1 MALQLRVRPKLTFEK
16 RFRLVTRTFQQAP
29 AVDTPVWG
37 YQRPESFQL
46 PDFTPQQ
53 LSNRASQASLVRLV
67 DSYRRHAHRSA
78 SLDPLSLT
86 PRPSVPALDPRR
98 YGFGVSP
105 TFLKE
110 RLHSNH
116 LANELP
122 SEMIDM
128 LGDETKLWSV
138 DGVVGM
144 GTRTPGGIQ
153 RTLGEII
160 DRLQQVYCGRIAY
173 EYMHLPNKSER
184 EWLSDTL
191 ESKVHDMSISEDCK
205 LHYWQLLY
213 RSEAFDKFLATKF
226 PNVKRYGLEGGESML
241 VALDRIFEECSA
253 HGVKDVVV
261 AMPHRGRLNFLTQL
275 LSLDLNI
282 LLNKLKGKGEIS
294 ERLLL
299 DTPAYT
305 GDVLSHLT
313 TSTALRSRSYPNGKP
328 VNVHVL
334 PNPSHLE
341 AISPVGLG
349 FARALNMLD
358 GVGPYTESLP
368 VNEKRIGDE
377 VLSVQIHGDAAFGGQ
392 GVVAETLNL
401 STLPHFTVGGSVRLV
416 LNNQLGY
423 TTPATEGRTSFYA
436 TDIGK
441 SISAPI
447 IHVNG
452 SIQKIQFRKD
462 VLIDLVVYRRW
473 GHNELDEP
481 TYTSPHMYRKIDS
494 LPSVPT
500 RYEKELLDSKVF
512 DEQTLSKIKSTVDRE
527 FAQALDVQPNSNGTQ
542 TKGKTGLMDLNDMAG
557 NRICPPHKSRRV
569 GQEAETGVSLVRLQ
583 AAGRA
588 SVSTPKDFNVHPRLQ
603 KMHVQKRLQALRAI
617 PKLPNQQLIF
627 RTAEALAFGTLLE
640 DGFDIRLSGQ
650 DSGRGTF
657 SQRHAL
663 LTDQDVEGRTVV
675 PLNELAAKDPGRGK
689 LEIVNSPLSEYSV
702 MGFEIGFSYMTSR
715 SCLVLWEAQ
724 FGDFVNTAQ
733 VIVDHFI
740 VSGQFKWPTFQTGL
754 VLLLPHGLDGA
765 GPEHSSCRI
774 ERGKYLCLQCDDTA
788 QYFHLLRR
796 QMKTART
803 KSPKGLIVAT
813 PKTMLRARETFSL
826 LTELGP
832 GTSWKDVLDDP
843 LMDGLDSKVA
853 LVRIEELTPFPY
865 RSLHHV
871 IRSYP
876 TLTSVIWAQ
885 EEPENSGALSFVAH
899 RIREVLANLG
909 NPSAFL
915 CGDERSQSLLSD
927 VNHDATQSDTN
938 DKQIIKLGFVA
949 RPSCASS
956 ATGISERFK
965 SEQVQL
971 ENQVFDLNFIRI
983 ALNDSQIPTCLQSSW
998 HPESHDHN
1006 NRSSS
1011 RLGGLAYL
1019 TSGFFTTFN
1028 STMSLSISRS
1038 AILRSCQLSAR
1049 PSTRSSFRIKQQ
1061 SQRDISDQARSTIQT
1076 AVQSH
1081 PVVLFMK
1088 GTPKIPQCGF
1098 SRAVVQLLELHD
1110 VPSDKLKTYNCL
1122 EDNELRQSIKE
1133 FRTGELGRL
1142 LRIKGLLKPNSKL
1155 YSKMKQSRK
1164 EKEKKKKHA
1173 IRCSFIEDNLKCFA
1187 RFVGTFGHWNLV
1199 RSIAE

>member
-116 LANELP
+116 IANDLP
-122 SEMIDM
+122 SEMIDI

-144 GTRTPGGIQ
+144 GTRTPGGVQ

-205 LHYWQLLY
+205 LHYWRLLY
-213 RSEAFDKFLATKF
+213 RSEAFDKFLGTKF

-282 LLNKLKGKGEIS
+282 LLNKLKGKGEIPGK
-294 ERLLL
+294 LLL

-452 SIQKIQFRKD
+452 EYPEDVSRALSLAFAFRNQFRKD

-603 KMHVQKRLQALRAI
+603 KMHVQKRLQALESNSET
-617 PKLPNQQLIF
+617 PKPTIDF
-627 RTAEALAFGTLLE
+627 STAEALAFGTLLE

-774 ERGKYLCLQCDDTA
+774 ERFLQAANEPWLFGDRANQIGFEGENISVCNATTPA

-843 LMDGLDSKVA
+843 LMDGNASKNNVQRLVICSGKVYYDLVKKRHSLGLDSKVA

-971 ENQVFDLNFIRI
+971 ENQVFDLNFIR
-983 ALNDSQIPTCLQSSW
+983 
-998 HPESHDHN
+998 
-1006 NRSSS
+1006 
-1011 RLGGLAYL
+1011 
-1019 TSGFFTTFN
+1019 
-1028 STMSLSISRS
+1028 SLS
-1038 AILRSCQLSAR
+1038 L
-1049 PSTRSSFRIKQQ
+1049 
-1061 SQRDISDQARSTIQT
+1061 
-1076 AVQSH
+1076 
-1081 PVVLFMK
+1081 
-1088 GTPKIPQCGF
+1088 
-1098 SRAVVQLLELHD
+1098 
-1110 VPSDKLKTYNCL
+1110 
-1122 EDNELRQSIKE
+1122 
-1133 FRTGELGRL
+1133 
-1142 LRIKGLLKPNSKL
+1142 
-1155 YSKMKQSRK
+1155 
-1164 EKEKKKKHA
+1164 
-1173 IRCSFIEDNLKCFA
+1173 
-1187 RFVGTFGHWNLV
+1187 
-1199 RSIAE
+1199 

>member
-144 GTRTPGGIQ
+144 GTRTPGGVQ

-205 LHYWQLLY
+205 LHYWRLLY

-294 ERLLL
+294 GRLLL

-452 SIQKIQFRKD
+452 EYPEDVSRALSLAFAFRNQFRKD

-603 KMHVQKRLQALRAI
+603 KMHVQKRLQALESNSET
-617 PKLPNQQLIF
+617 PKPTIDF
-627 RTAEALAFGTLLE
+627 STAEALAFGTLLE

-774 ERGKYLCLQCDDTA
+774 ERFLQAANEPWLFGDRANQIGFEGENISVCNATTPA

-843 LMDGLDSKVA
+843 LMDGNASKNNVQRLVICSGKVYYDLVKKRHSLGLDSKVA

-971 ENQVFDLNFIRI
+971 ENQVFDLNFIR
-983 ALNDSQIPTCLQSSW
+983 
-998 HPESHDHN
+998 
-1006 NRSSS
+1006 
-1011 RLGGLAYL
+1011 
-1019 TSGFFTTFN
+1019 
-1028 STMSLSISRS
+1028 SLS
-1038 AILRSCQLSAR
+1038 L
-1049 PSTRSSFRIKQQ
+1049 
-1061 SQRDISDQARSTIQT
+1061 
-1076 AVQSH
+1076 
-1081 PVVLFMK
+1081 
-1088 GTPKIPQCGF
+1088 
-1098 SRAVVQLLELHD
+1098 
-1110 VPSDKLKTYNCL
+1110 
-1122 EDNELRQSIKE
+1122 
-1133 FRTGELGRL
+1133 
-1142 LRIKGLLKPNSKL
+1142 
-1155 YSKMKQSRK
+1155 
-1164 EKEKKKKHA
+1164 
-1173 IRCSFIEDNLKCFA
+1173 
-1187 RFVGTFGHWNLV
+1187 
-1199 RSIAE
+1199 

>member
-1 MALQLRVRPKLTFEK
+1 LPGSLDIFLANWKMALQLRVRPKLFVG
-16 RFRLVTRTFQQAP
+16 RSFRLVTRAFQQSS
-29 AVDTPVWG
+29 AVEPPVWG

-78 SLDPLSLT
+78 TLDPLSLT

-98 YGFGVSP
+98 YGFGVSSS
-105 TFLKE
+105 FLKD

-116 LANELP
+116 IAHDLP
-122 SEMIDM
+122 SEMVEH
-128 LGDETKLWSV
+128 LGDENKLWAV

-144 GTRTPGGIQ
+144 GTRTPGGLQ
-153 RTLGEII
+153 RTLGEIV
-160 DRLQQVYCGRIAY
+160 DRLQEVYCGRIAY

-191 ESKVHDMSISEDCK
+191 ESKVHDMSISQDCK

-213 RSEAFDKFLATKF
+213 RSEAFDKFLGTKF

-241 VALDRIFEECSA
+241 VALDRIFEECSV

-275 LSLDLNI
+275 LSLDLQV
-282 LLNKLKGKGEIS
+282 LLKKLEGKAEIS
-294 ERLLL
+294 EKLLR

-313 TSTALRSRSYPNGKP
+313 TSTALQSRSHPRGQP

-341 AISPVGLG
+341 AVSPVGLG
-349 FARALNMLD
+349 VARALNMLD
-358 GVGPYTESLP
+358 GAGPYIESLP
-368 VNEKRIGDE
+368 VNDKRIGDE

-452 SIQKIQFRKD
+452 EYPEDVSRALSLAFAFRNQFRKD

-500 RYEKELLDSKVF
+500 RYEKELVDSRQF
-512 DEQTLSKIKSTVDRE
+512 DVQTLSKIKSSINQE
-527 FAQALDVQPNSNGTQ
+527 FSQALDVQPTSNGNHDE
-542 TKGKTGLMDLNDMAG
+542 GKTGLMDVKNIVE
-557 NRICPPHKSRRV
+557 NRPYPSHKSRRISE
-569 GQEAETGVSLVRLQ
+569 EAETGVSLERLQ

-603 KMHVQKRLQALRAI
+603 KMHIQKRLQALENSEI
-617 PKLPNQQLIF
+617 SKPGIDF
-627 RTAEALAFGTLLE
+627 STAEALAFGTLLE

-663 LTDQDVEGRTVV
+663 LTDQSVEGRTVV
-675 PLNELAAKDPGRGK
+675 PLNELANHDASRGK

-733 VIVDHFI
+733 VIVDHFLA
-740 VSGQFKWPTFQTGL
+740 SGQFKWPTFQSGL

-774 ERGKYLCLQCDDTA
+774 ERFLQAANEPWLFRDRATQVGHEGENMSVCNATTPA

-803 KSPKGLIVAT
+803 KSPKGLVICT
-813 PKTMLRARETFSL
+813 PKTMLRARETFSSL
-826 LTELGP
+826 AELGP
-832 GTSWKDVLDDP
+832 GTAWKEVLDDP
-843 LMDGLDSKVA
+843 LMEKHPASKDSVERLVICSGKVYYGLAKKRHSLGLDSRVA

-865 RSLHHV
+865 RSLHQV
-871 IRSYP
+871 MRSYP
-876 TLTSVIWAQ
+876 SIKTVIWAQ
-885 EEPENSGALSFVAH
+885 EEPENAGGLSFVAH
-899 RIREVLANLG
+899 RIREVVDNLR
-909 NPSAFL
+909 NPDSFL
-915 CGDERSQSLLSD
+915 GATADGHAPPGEGGHGSD
-927 VNHDATQSDTN
+927 HKDTHPV
-938 DKQIIKLGFVA
+938 IKVGFVS
-949 RPSCASS
+949 RPACASS
-956 ATGISERFK
+956 STGISEQFK
-965 SEQVQL
+965 NQQSDL
-971 ENQVFDLNFIRI
+971 ERQVFDLHG
-983 ALNDSQIPTCLQSSW
+983 AP
-998 HPESHDHN
+998 
-1006 NRSSS
+1006 
-1011 RLGGLAYL
+1011 
-1019 TSGFFTTFN
+1019 
-1028 STMSLSISRS
+1028 
-1038 AILRSCQLSAR
+1038 R
-1049 PSTRSSFRIKQQ
+1049 P
-1061 SQRDISDQARSTIQT
+1061 
-1076 AVQSH
+1076 
-1081 PVVLFMK
+1081 L
-1088 GTPKIPQCGF
+1088 
-1098 SRAVVQLLELHD
+1098 
-1110 VPSDKLKTYNCL
+1110 
-1122 EDNELRQSIKE
+1122 
-1133 FRTGELGRL
+1133 
-1142 LRIKGLLKPNSKL
+1142 
-1155 YSKMKQSRK
+1155 
-1164 EKEKKKKHA
+1164 
-1173 IRCSFIEDNLKCFA
+1173 
-1187 RFVGTFGHWNLV
+1187 
-1199 RSIAE
+1199 

>member
-1 MALQLRVRPKLTFEK
+1 MVSQLRVRPKLPLLK
-16 RFRLVTRTFQQAP
+16 PVRLVTRAFQKGS
-29 AVDTPVWG
+29 AVDPPVWG
-37 YQRPESFQL
+37 YQRHEPFRL

-53 LSNRASQASLVRLV
+53 LFNRASQASLVRLV

-98 YGFGVSP
+98 YGFGVSSS
-105 TFLKE
+105 FLKD

-116 LANELP
+116 IANDLP
-122 SEMIDM
+122 SGMIEA
-128 LGDETKLWSV
+128 LGDETNLWSV

-144 GTRTPGGIQ
+144 GTKNPGGVQ
-153 RTLGEII
+153 RTLGEIV
-160 DRLQQVYCGRIAY
+160 DRLQDVYCGRIAY

-213 RSEAFDKFLATKF
+213 RSEAFDKFLGTKF

-241 VALDRIFEECSA
+241 VALDRIFEECSV
-253 HGVKDVVV
+253 HGVKDVIV
-261 AMPHRGRLNFLTQL
+261 AMPHRGRLNLLTQL

-282 LLNKLKGKGEIS
+282 LLKKLKGKAEIS
-294 ERLLL
+294 ETLLR

-313 TSTALRSRSYPNGKP
+313 TSAALRSRSCPSGSP

-341 AISPVGLG
+341 AVSPVGLG
-349 FARALNMLD
+349 VARALNMLD

-368 VNEKRIGDE
+368 VNDKRIGDE

-452 SIQKIQFRKD
+452 EYPEDVSRALSLAFAFRNQFRKD

-500 RYEKELLDSKVF
+500 RYEKELLDSRIF
-512 DEQTLSKIKSTVDRE
+512 DSQTLSKIKSTVNQE
-527 FAQALDVQPNSNGTQ
+527 FAQALDIQQDPQRNQSE
-542 TKGKTGLMDLNDMAG
+542 GKTGLMDLKNIVT
-557 NRICPPHKSRRV
+557 NRPCPSHKSRRIS
-569 GQEAETGVSLVRLQ
+569 QDAETGVSLERLQ

-588 SVSTPKDFNVHPRLQ
+588 SVSTPQDFNVHPKLQ
-603 KMHVQKRLQALRAI
+603 KMHIQKRLQALESNLESHKAMI
-617 PKLPNQQLIF
+617 DF
-627 RTAEALAFGTLLE
+627 STAEALAFGTLLE

-675 PLNELAAKDPGRGK
+675 PLNELASQDPSRGK

-702 MGFEIGFSYMTSR
+702 VGFEMGFSYMTSR

-724 FGDFVNTAQ
+724 FGDFMNTAQ

-740 VSGQFKWPTFQTGL
+740 VSGQFKWPTFQSGL

-774 ERGKYLCLQCDDTA
+774 ERFLQAANEPWLFKDRAIQVGLEGENISVCNATTPA

-803 KSPKGLIVAT
+803 KSPKGLVICT
-813 PKTMLRARETFSL
+813 PKTMLRARETYSR

-832 GTSWKDVLDDP
+832 GTAWKEVLDDP
-843 LMDGLDSKVA
+843 TKEDASSKQSVERVVICSGKVYYDLVKKRQSLGLDSEVS

-865 RSLHHV
+865 RSLHQV
-871 IRSYP
+871 IRAYP
-876 TLTSVIWAQ
+876 SLKSVLWAQ

-899 RIREVLANLG
+899 RIKEVLANVG
-909 NPSAFL
+909 NPSSFL
-915 CGDERSQSLLSD
+915 DVDHSPLDSSSHGGQDQSSWD
-927 VNHDATQSDTN
+927 HK
-938 DKQIIKLGFVA
+938 DKPIINFGFVA
-949 RPSCASS
+949 RPACASS

-965 SEQVQL
+965 KEQSQL
-971 ENQVFDLNFIRI
+971 ENQVFDFNL
-983 ALNDSQIPTCLQSSW
+983 IPSPL
-998 HPESHDHN
+998 
-1006 NRSSS
+1006 
-1011 RLGGLAYL
+1011 
-1019 TSGFFTTFN
+1019 
-1028 STMSLSISRS
+1028 
-1038 AILRSCQLSAR
+1038 
-1049 PSTRSSFRIKQQ
+1049 
-1061 SQRDISDQARSTIQT
+1061 
-1076 AVQSH
+1076 
-1081 PVVLFMK
+1081 
-1088 GTPKIPQCGF
+1088 
-1098 SRAVVQLLELHD
+1098 
-1110 VPSDKLKTYNCL
+1110 
-1122 EDNELRQSIKE
+1122 
-1133 FRTGELGRL
+1133 
-1142 LRIKGLLKPNSKL
+1142 
-1155 YSKMKQSRK
+1155 
-1164 EKEKKKKHA
+1164 
-1173 IRCSFIEDNLKCFA
+1173 
-1187 RFVGTFGHWNLV
+1187 
-1199 RSIAE
+1199 